1 MALSCRCM
9 NAMSKSI
16 LPILRKAGEAIMD
29 VYKDE
34 SKFETEYKNDKS
46 PLTIADTR
54 SNDILCEMLGALY
67 PDIPII
73 SEESIEAPY
82 AERATYYRYFL
93 IDPLDGTRE
102 FIKRNG
108 EFTINVAYMEGRLP
122 VTGYLYVPVSREI
135 FIGEKGAGAW
145 KMSADGTITPLR
157 SATFNLSD
165 NGVVVVASRSHRD
178 KKTDKMISM
187 LDEPIITSVGSALK
201 FMMIAEGKAMF
212 YPRLS
217 PTMEWDTAA
226 AQCIVEESGGSVIRF
241 DTRLPVMYNKEDL
254 HSPHFLAMG
263 ALRDPET
270 LYHILDTL

>member
-1 MALSCRCM
+1 
-9 NAMSKSI
+9 MSKSI
-16 LPILRKAGEAIMD
+16 LPILRQAGEAIMD
-29 VYKDE
+29 VYQDE
-34 SKFETEYKNDKS
+34 SKFETEYKDDKS

-54 SNDILCEMLGALY
+54 SNDILCKMLGALY

-82 AERATYYRYFL
+82 AERATYHRYFL

-108 EFTINVAYMEGRLP
+108 EFTINVAYMEGQLP
-122 VTGYLYVPVSREI
+122 VAGYLYVPVTREI

-145 KMSADGTITPLR
+145 KMLADGTIIPLR
-157 SATFNLSD
+157 STTFNLSD

-178 KKTDKMISM
+178 KKTDKMIDM
-187 LDEPIITSVGSALK
+187 LNEPIITSVGSALK

-226 AQCIVEESGGSVIRF
+226 AQIIVEESGGSVIRF